1 MNFHNAIISQYF
13 IKRLLFTYIV
23 LVIAFFKILAFI
35 AYMYFFATNLGV
47 CYAFKKNYAIPI

>member
-13 IKRLLFTYIV
+13 IKRLLFTYI
-23 LVIAFFKILAFI
+23 LSVIAFFKILASI